1 MRTKMDYEVIIIG
14 AGPAGIS
21 AALQLKRY
29 DIRALLVEKDRIG
42 GLLLNANRVE
52 NYPGFPEGI
61 SGPQLVEL
69 FQQQLE
75 KYSISVLKAKL
86 TALSHKND
94 HIEVSIC
101 KQQFSTKYLVIATGT
116 KPQKIDYEIRVPP
129 ELQDKI
135 YSEVYPLIG
144 LKNNRFLIIGAG
156 DAAFDYALNLA
167 DYNRVTI
174 CNCGTVIKA
183 LPPLARQAKI
193 NINISY
199 RENTR
204 ISELFTGKNGAVGV
218 RCHCNGKT
226 EEMVID
232 YLVFAI
238 GREAQLDFLPESFM
252 NIDNHS
258 GVKRNVYF
266 IGDVKNGAY
275 RQVAIAA
282 GDGIQAAMVIAAKLK
297 GNGKK

>member
-1 MRTKMDYEVIIIG
+1 MQTEMDYEVIIIG

-29 DIRALLVEKDRIG
+29 NIRALLIEKDRIG
-42 GLLLNANRVE
+42 GLLMNANRVE

-69 FQQQLE
+69 FQQQME
-75 KYSISVLKAKL
+75 KYSISVLKAEL

-116 KPQKIDYEIRVPP
+116 KPRKMDYEIHILP

-144 LKNNRFLIIGAG
+144 LKNNRFLIVGAG

-167 DYNRVTI
+167 DYNGVTI
-174 CNCGTVIKA
+174 CNRGTAIKA
-183 LPPLARQAKI
+183 LPLLVRQADTHGNIDYKENIIISELSDTEDGKI
-193 NINISY
+193 NIRY
-199 RENTR
+199 
-204 ISELFTGKNGAVGV
+204 
-218 RCHCNGKT
+218 CQNGKEDT
-226 EEMVID
+226 MQAD
-232 YLVFAI
+232 YLIQAI
-238 GREAQLDFLPESFM
+238 GREAQLDFLSESFM

-258 GVKRNVYF
+258 GVKRNMYF

-275 RQVAIAA
+275 RQVAIAV
-282 GDGIQAAMVIAAKLK
+282 GDGVQAAIAIAAQLK
-297 GNGKK
+297 ESG